1 MCVRLRE
8 TTTDEIVARTW
19 ERSQLLVMLDRA
31 SSGHSVVL
39 SHNIYVYAFYRAI
52 YSMTSEYVEPL
63 YTIYG
68 KANIEVVEPVGTSRA
83 R

>member
-31 SSGHSVVL
+31 PSGHSVAL
-39 SHNIYVYAFYRAI
+39 SHNIYVYAFYSAI
-52 YSMTSEYVEPL
+52 YGMTSEYVEPL
-63 YTIYG
+63 YG